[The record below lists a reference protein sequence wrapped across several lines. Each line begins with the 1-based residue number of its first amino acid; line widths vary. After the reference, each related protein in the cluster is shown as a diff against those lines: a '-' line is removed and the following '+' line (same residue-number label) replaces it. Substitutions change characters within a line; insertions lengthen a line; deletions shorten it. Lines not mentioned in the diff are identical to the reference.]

1 MEIEM
6 QTAEEYLNWL
16 IDDDDAGRD
25 TILVKLFSLPKS
37 ERDRLRK
44 AINEEQNEMPEG
56 WE

>member
-37 ERDRLRK
+37 ERERLRRV
-44 AINEEQNEMPEG
+44 INEEQNEMPEG